1 MEYEKIM
8 NIFFGKI
15 ENERYICSLTFDPS
29 TGKRGRGEVLINMN
43 MLQIKSKSECMFD
56 EISLGEV
63 MLRLD
68 PGNGRIRTARRFDV
82 WEGGGEYNV
91 ARGLKK
97 CFGLDTAVVTAF
109 ADNETGRLVEDF
121 IMQGGVDTRFIKW
134 VSYDGVGRTVRN
146 GLNFTE
152 RGFGIRGAKGVS
164 DRGNTAASQLKKGD
178 IDWEY
183 IFGKCGARWFH
194 TGGIF
199 AALSETTPEV
209 VIEATQVAKKYG
221 TIVSY
226 DLNYR
231 PSLWKAI
238 GGKTK
243 AQEVNR
249 EIAKYVDVM
258 IGNEEDFTACLGF
271 EIESADE
278 KLSKLNVSDYR
289 KMIEAA
295 VKHYPNFKVIATTLR
310 TVKSATINSW
320 GAICY
325 AGGSFYEAT
334 HRENLEIFD
343 RVGGGDSFAS
353 GLVFGFITFND
364 PQKAVEYGAAH
375 GALAMT
381 TPGDTSMAT
390 LEEVEKLTKGGSA
403 RVDR

>member
-1 MEYEKIM
+1 M
-8 NIFFGKI
+8 G
-15 ENERYICSLTFDPS
+15 
-29 TGKRGRGEVLINMN
+29 VLSV
-43 MLQIKSKSECMFD
+43 KAKTECLYD

-68 PGNGRIRTARRFDV
+68 PGCGRIRTTRRFDV

-97 CFGLDTAVVTAF
+97 CFGLDTAVVTAL
-109 ADNETGRLVEDF
+109 ADNETGRLAEDL
-121 IMQGGVDTRFIKW
+121 IMQGGVDVRFIKW
-134 VSYDGVGRTVRN
+134 VPFDGVGRIVRN

-164 DRGNTAASQLKKGD
+164 DRGFTAVSQLKKGD

-183 IFGKCGARWFH
+183 IFGKCGVRWFH

-209 VIEATQVAKKYG
+209 VIEAAQTAKKYG
-221 TIVSY
+221 TVVSY

-231 PSLWKAI
+231 PSLWNSI
-238 GGKTK
+238 GGKTE
-243 AQEVNR
+243 AQRINR
-249 EIAKYVDVM
+249 EIARYMDVM
-258 IGNEEDFTACLGF
+258 IGNEEDFTACLGL
-271 EIESADE
+271 EIEGVDEQLSA
-278 KLSKLNVSDYR
+278 LNVSGYQ
-289 KMIEAA
+289 KMIATA
-295 VKHYPNFKVIATTLR
+295 VKQYPNFKVIATTLR
-310 TVKSATINSW
+310 TVHSATVNSW
-320 GAICY
+320 GAICW
-325 AGGSFYEAT
+325 ANGSFYEAT
-334 HRENLEIFD
+334 HRDRLEIFD

-353 GLVFGFITFND
+353 GLAYGFMTFND

-390 LEEVEKLTKGGSA
+390 LGEVEKLVKGGGA
-403 RVDR
+403 RADR